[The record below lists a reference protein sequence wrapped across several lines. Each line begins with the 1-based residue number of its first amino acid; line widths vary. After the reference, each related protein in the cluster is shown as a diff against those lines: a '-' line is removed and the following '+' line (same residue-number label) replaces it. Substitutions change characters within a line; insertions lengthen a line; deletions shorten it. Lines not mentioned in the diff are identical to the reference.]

1 VVDSNVQVDRGE
13 IDILAEDRG
22 QKVAIEVRTI
32 RGGSDPI
39 DAIDAAKRER
49 VRRLAHQTG
58 ATRIDF
64 VGIRLESDAV
74 VVHWVPGGV

>member
-1 VVDSNVQVDRGE
+1 V
-13 IDILAEDRG
+13 AEDRG

-32 RGGSDPI
+32 RGGSEPI
-39 DAIDAAKRER
+39 DAIDPAKRR
-49 VRRLAHQTG
+49 KVRRLAHQTG
-58 ATRIDF
+58 ASRVDF